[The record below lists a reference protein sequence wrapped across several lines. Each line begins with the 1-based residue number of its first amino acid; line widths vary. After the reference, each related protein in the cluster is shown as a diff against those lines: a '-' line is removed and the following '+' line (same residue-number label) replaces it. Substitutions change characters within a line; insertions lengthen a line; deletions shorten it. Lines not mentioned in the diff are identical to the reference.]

1 MTNLRSSPSIPAVS
15 RRAFS
20 LVEMLIV
27 VAIIGVIAAV
37 CIVSLG
43 GQRKAFVDARDRR
56 NAQEITSLV
65 QAAKAAGVLLVVPD
79 DPVLTAQLA
88 VTGKQA
94 QGGAFDGK
102 TFKLP
107 GLASEDVQSA
117 AFFLDVVGTE
127 VSYNGSRRRP

>member
-1 MTNLRSSPSIPAVS
+1 MTVPRRQTLPIDRS

-37 CIVSLG
+37 CIMALG
-43 GQRKAFVDARDRR
+43 GQRKGFVDARDRR
-56 NAQEITSLV
+56 NAQEIASLC
-65 QAAKAAGVLLVVPD
+65 QAAKAAGVILAVPD

-88 VTGKQA
+88 VSGKQA
-94 QGGAFDGK
+94 TGGVFDGK

-107 GLASEDVQSA
+107 GLASEDVESA
-117 AFFLDVVGTE
+117 AYFLDVVGTD